1 MAFLPSSV
9 ETLDTYAKRHYIFQ
23 HCFLPAELCYLHGP
37 MSSEMY
43 DVAIIGGG
51 PAGSTAATLLARAGR
66 RVVVLE
72 RDKFPRFHIGESL
85 LPFSTQAF
93 DRLGVREKLDR
104 TFLPKH
110 GGEIMAACGTTS
122 VKFYFKDGF
131 KSTRDRAYQV
141 TRSEFDKL
149 LLDHSRENGAEVRE
163 ETTVE
168 AIAFSEDEVTL
179 TISRRGALPPLPGRA
194 EARPS
199 DQIQARYLLDCSGRQ
214 TILGN
219 FFKLKKSYDHL
230 QKFSLFAHYEN
241 VERPSGID
249 GTLIRMVRGLDR
261 WFWMIPLTAT
271 RMSIGVVMDTAT
283 FRAMKLPP
291 EEALEKCI
299 GEQPLI
305 LAEMANSERVSQVYS
320 AGDYSYRNAELFG
333 DRWLLAGDAAGF
345 IDPVFSSGVFLA
357 IMSAEKAADS
367 LHEILRDEKQKPRL
381 FREYSHRVNRVMD
394 MYLTFVNSWYRGKEF
409 VEVFLNPTEV
419 LQLAPAVNALLAG
432 NEGASFA
439 IKWRMWVFY
448 FFVHAQRFLAFSPR
462 LSLVPKTGDAGV
474 PMPSLEGV
482 S

>member
-1 MAFLPSSV
+1 
-9 ETLDTYAKRHYIFQ
+9 
-23 HCFLPAELCYLHGP
+23 
-37 MSSEMY
+37 MY

-85 LPFSTQAF
+85 LPFSTRAF

-110 GGEIMAACGTTS
+110 GGEIMAACGTKG
-122 VKFYFKDGF
+122 VKFYFKDGY
-131 KSTRDRAYQV
+131 KTTRDRAYQV

-163 ETTVE
+163 ET
-168 AIAFSEDEVTL
+168 EVRKIDFAKDRVRLEVSSSGSSSDPAPQSPTL
-179 TISRRGALPPLPGRA
+179 L
-194 EARPS
+194 E
-199 DQIQARYLLDCSGRQ
+199 ARYLLDCSGRQ

-219 FFKLKKSYDHL
+219 FFKLKKTYDHL
-230 QKFSLFAHYEN
+230 QKFSVFAHYEN
-241 VERPSGID
+241 VDRPSGID

-291 EEALEKCI
+291 EDALEKCL

-305 LAEMANSERVSQVYS
+305 LKEMASSERVSQVYS
-320 AGDYSYRNAELFG
+320 AGDYSYRNAKLFG

-367 LHEILRDEKQKPRL
+367 LDEILRDESKKPRL
-381 FREYSHRVNRVMD
+381 FREYSRRVNRVMD
-394 MYLTFVNSWYRGKEF
+394 MYLTFVSSWYRG
-409 VEVFLNPTEV
+409 N
-419 LQLAPAVNALLAG
+419 APARPCRQCRAG
-432 NEGASFA
+432 
-439 IKWRMWVFY
+439 R
-448 FFVHAQRFLAFSPR
+448 Q
-462 LSLVPKTGDAGV
+462 
-474 PMPSLEGV
+474 
-482 S
+482 